1 MDSFLWHDAY
11 YSDLQSLYALLV
23 APLAFLAW
31 RAAAPTDHSRAVVPE
46 AARFVSGLTLV
57 FAVATMID
65 PISTEDTD
73 NHATESYVL
82 SVADYGGKG
91 IHNFLYG
98 PITWHTYA
106 ASKGCSKAKGGCKLL
121 DNAPFE
127 YGGTF
132 KVPGKP
138 FHAMGANI
146 N

>member
-1 MDSFLWHDAY
+1 MKDIYPNGYEKEVIVTSRGDRKLQWVRFDSGFTSGSVART
-11 YSDLQSLYALLV
+11 LQE
-23 APLAFLAW
+23 
-31 RAAAPTDHSRAVVPE
+31 SR
-46 AARFVSGLTLV
+46 
-57 FAVATMID
+57 MID
-65 PISTEDTD
+65 PISTEDAD
-73 NHATESYVL
+73 NHGTESYVL

-98 PITWHTYA
+98 PIFWHTYD
-106 ASKGCSKAKGGCKLL
+106 ASKACSDAKGGCKLL
-121 DNAPFE
+121 NNAQFE

>member
-1 MDSFLWHDAY
+1 VNVTSGSVART
-11 YSDLQSLYALLV
+11 LQE
-23 APLAFLAW
+23 
-31 RAAAPTDHSRAVVPE
+31 SR
-46 AARFVSGLTLV
+46 
-57 FAVATMID
+57 MID

-73 NHATESYVL
+73 NDGTESYVL

-98 PITWHTYA
+98 TMVWHTYG
-106 ASKGCSKAKGGCKLL
+106 ASSACSKEKGGCKLL
-121 DNAPFE
+121 NNAAFE